1 MVCYI
6 EDLVISMFVKSRSAL
21 YRQIPRKYLYLQE
34 LWHGGD
40 AYLLALVMTVLF
52 AVSTLGQKQQHRLL

>member
-1 MVCYI
+1 
-6 EDLVISMFVKSRSAL
+6 MFVKSRSAL